1 MKHKN
6 QEATE
11 TNKQPILYIKSLL
24 FKPAL
29 CNLGTGPEVSELG
42 VGSTDADILLCAAS
56 TFSLFSSQA
65 HRFEGQGDH
74 YHHLQS
80 TNAGALLS
88 NSCNLYLLCNGR
100 ALKIQV
106 KYRLF
111 GIRVRKE
118 SKSFG

>member
-24 FKPAL
+24 FKPAS

-56 TFSLFSSQA
+56 
-65 HRFEGQGDH
+65 HI
-74 YHHLQS
+74 
-80 TNAGALLS
+80 LS
-88 NSCNLYLLCNGR
+88 VFISGTQ
-100 ALKIQV
+100 I
-106 KYRLF
+106 
-111 GIRVRKE
+111 
-118 SKSFG
+118 